1 MPTQI
6 DPVEFGEL
14 RGQVGAIQK
23 TLDQHTAILEKL
35 DAKLDGVVTYQ
46 QFAERVEKIDA
57 TLDDHEGRIGAVE
70 RHLAAA
76 DKSFIKKISNGI
88 EANLIKLIA
97 GGALVLLVYVVFYSV
112 QQQLNSQLTPEKVN
126 EIITEKIEETH

>member
-1 MPTQI
+1 MTAEI

-14 RGQVGAIQK
+14 RGQVSSIQK
-23 TLDQHTAILEKL
+23 TLDQHTKILEKL
-35 DAKLDGVVTYQ
+35 DTKLDGVVTYQ
-46 QFAERVEKIDA
+46 QFAERVEKVDA

-70 RHLAAA
+70 RRMADA

-97 GGALVLLVYVVFYSV
+97 GGALVLLVYVVFYIV

-126 EIITEKIEETH
+126 EIITEKITEAK

>member
-1 MPTQI
+1 MSEI
-6 DPVEFGEL
+6 DPIAFG
-14 RGQVGAIQK
+14 RMQGDVDAIK
-23 TLDQHTAILEKL
+23 STLDQHTAILEKL

-46 QFAERVEKIDA
+46 QFAERVEKVDA